1 MKRILSPVLVVSLL
15 LPLASYGQLDRIV
28 IPAGTPEDQALQA
41 ISNEQDGQKK
51 LAMYEDFLQKFS
63 SNPAAVAYGNWQVS
77 QYYQGAGD
85 LQKALD
91 YGDKALAGSPHNL
104 DILVSQANV
113 AQQLKNNDKLMD
125 YAVRGGQAYN
135 SLDKQPKPADM
146 SDQDFAD
153 RVADEKNTAKGS
165 YEFLEAAAYNAIA
178 GENES
183 KKRMAYIERFTPAFP
198 GSRFEDQVA
207 SLAMVSLQDLKDMA
221 RLVSY
226 GEKSLSANPNSLPT
240 LILLANAYSE
250 DSKPG
255 SDAKAISYAQKAIA
269 AAKAGEADADRSRK
283 LSGGMGHYTVGYVYL
298 KQEKT
303 AAAIPELR
311 AACGLLKGQDDQ
323 SYALAAFRLGFAY
336 GKLNKLAEAREVLN
350 EAVKIPGPVQ
360 QPAQD
365 LLSKVNAAKPKAR

>member
-1 MKRILSPVLVVSLL
+1 
-15 LPLASYGQLDRIV
+15 
-28 IPAGTPEDQALQA
+28 
-41 ISNEQDGQKK
+41 
-51 LAMYEDFLQKFS
+51 
-63 SNPAAVAYGNWQVS
+63 
-77 QYYQGAGD
+77 
-85 LQKALD
+85 
-91 YGDKALAGSPHNL
+91 
-104 DILVSQANV
+104 
-113 AQQLKNNDKLMD
+113 
-125 YAVRGGQAYN
+125 
-135 SLDKQPKPADM
+135 
-146 SDQDFAD
+146 
-153 RVADEKNTAKGS
+153 
-165 YEFLEAAAYNAIA
+165 
-178 GENES
+178 
-183 KKRMAYIERFTPAFP
+183 MAYIQRFTPAFP

>member
-1 MKRILSPVLVVSLL
+1 MKRNLSLALL
-15 LPLASYGQLDRIV
+15 LILAITCELSAQLDRIV

-41 ISNEQDGQKK
+41 ISSEPDGQKK

-77 QYYQGAGD
+77 QYYQSTGD

-104 DILVSQANV
+104 DILVSQANI
-113 AQQLKNNDKLMD
+113 AQQMKNSEKLMD
-125 YAVRGGQAYN
+125 YAARGGELYN
-135 SLDKQPKPADM
+135 SLDKQPKPAGM
-146 SDQDFAD
+146 SDQELANRIAQDKSA
-153 RVADEKNTAKGS
+153 AKTS

-178 GENES
+178 GETDA
-183 KKRMAYIERFTPAFP
+183 KTRMALIERFTPAFP

-207 SLAMVSLQDLKDMA
+207 SLAMVSLQQLKDMP

-226 GEKSLSANPNSLPT
+226 GEKTLAANPNSLPT
-240 LILLANAYSE
+240 LILLADAYSE

-255 SDAKAISYAQKAIA
+255 SGEKAISYAQKAIDV
-269 AAKAGEADADRSRK
+269 AKADASDADRSRK
-283 LSGGMGHYTVGYVYL
+283 LSGGLGHYTIGYVYL
-298 KQEKT
+298 KEDKT
-303 AAAIPELR
+303 AAAIPELKT
-311 AACGLLKGQDDQ
+311 ACSLLKGEDDQ

-336 GKLNKLAEAREVLN
+336 GKLNRLAEAREILN

-360 QPAQD
+360 QPAQE
-365 LLSKVNAAKPKAR
+365 LLAKVNSAKARRK

>member
-283 LSGGMGHYTVGYVYL
+283 LSGGMGHYTV
-298 KQEKT
+298 
-303 AAAIPELR
+303 
-311 AACGLLKGQDDQ
+311 
-323 SYALAAFRLGFAY
+323 
-336 GKLNKLAEAREVLN
+336 
-350 EAVKIPGPVQ
+350 
-360 QPAQD
+360 
-365 LLSKVNAAKPKAR
+365 

>member
-1 MKRILSPVLVVSLL
+1 MKRILSPVLLVSLL

-63 SNPAAVAYGNWQVS
+63 ANPAAVAYGNWQVS

-91 YGDKALAGSPHNL
+91 YGDKAVAGSPHNL

-146 SDQDFAD
+146 SDQDFAN
-153 RVADEKNTAKGS
+153 RVADERSTAKGS
-165 YEFLEAAAYNAIA
+165 YEFLEAASYNAIA
-178 GENES
+178 GENDS
-183 KKRMAYIERFTPAFP
+183 KKRMSYIERFTPAFP

-226 GEKSLSANPNSLPT
+226 GEKSLSANPNSLST

-269 AAKAGEADADRSRK
+269 AAKADAADADRSRK
-283 LSGGMGHYTVGYVYL
+283 LSGGMAHYTVGYVYL

-303 AAAIPELR
+303 TAAIPELKT
-311 AACGLLKGQDDQ
+311 ACGLLKGQDDQ

-336 GKLNKLAEAREVLN
+336 GKLNKLAEARDVLN

-360 QPAQD
+360 QPAQE
-365 LLSKVNAAKPKAR
+365 LLSKVNSAKPKAR